1 MNKIFNFKLFVNKK
15 LLVVILAIF
24 LVVFVT
30 KAIAAGSAT
39 IYVSP
44 VGGNYNVGQNF
55 TADIVVDGAGA
66 IFNAAKAD
74 VSVSTNLAV
83 KDLTLGDCNFA
94 FIKTPTPKMLSF
106 VGVILGS
113 YSNKCSVYR
122 LTLQVVRTGQGYITL
137 ANGSVKSY
145 KKALEI
151 LSGSKNSAY
160 TLNPSSDNQQSL
172 TNFESPLPT
181 EIPQNN
187 LSSYNIVL
195 NIKNEN
201 GSSLPGAMV
210 NIEYQGLVKNQSSFQ
225 FLPQTSNATGTVEFT
240 NVPKGIYKVKAQY
253 QGKVLAENV
262 LNVEGTSKS
271 IILGLQAK
279 KTFDERLLLIAFIP
293 IVVILLVAIIYI
305 YKRRNKNPTKIV
317 ASI

>member
-1 MNKIFNFKLFVNKK
+1 MNKFLIFKLLLNKK
-15 LLVVILAIF
+15 LVIIILTIF
-24 LVVFVT
+24 FAALFN
-30 KAIAAGSAT
+30 KANAASSAV

-44 VGGNYNVGQNF
+44 SAGNYNVGRTF
-55 TADIVVDGAGA
+55 TADVIVDGAGE

-74 VSVSTNLAV
+74 VSISTNLAV
-83 KDLTLGDCNFA
+83 KDLTLGDCDFA
-94 FIKTPTPKMLSF
+94 FIKTPTTSALSF

-113 YSNKCSVYR
+113 YSNKCTVYR
-122 LTLQVVRTGQGYITL
+122 LTLQVIRTGQGYVTL

-151 LSGSKNSAY
+151 LSASKNSTY

-172 TNFESPLPT
+172 TNLESPQPSDA
-181 EIPQNN
+181 PQNN
-187 LSSYNIVL
+187 LSLYNIVL

-210 NIEYQGLVKNQSSFQ
+210 NIEYQGLGKNQPAVQ
-225 FLPQTSNATGTVEFT
+225 FLAQTSSATGTVEFT

-253 QGKVLAENV
+253 RGKVLAENV

-271 IILGLQAK
+271 IILGIQAK
-279 KTFDERLLLIAFIP
+279 KKFDQRLFLIAFIP
-293 IVVILLVAIIYI
+293 VITILLALIIFI
-305 YKRRNKNPTKIV
+305 YKRRNKNPTKTI
-317 ASI
+317 ASV